1 MGWPFVEPVSE
12 LDAPDYYDIIKE
24 PVGKILMFLSYDI
37 SLRNLLIRF
46 LCLCLMLCPFCRD
59 VVESMS

>member
-24 PVGKILMFLSYDI
+24 PVGKILVS
-37 SLRNLLIRF
+37 F
-46 LCLCLMLCPFCRD
+46 LCYIIKEPVDKILMF
-59 VVESMS
+59 VSYVMSFL